1 MMERQQ
7 YYGAKDIQAVLGVGK
22 TKASEILHELEHQ
35 GKLYRVGRLLRVK
48 ATDFNDWME
57 GNGVK
62 PRRAGRR
69 Y

>member
-1 MMERQQ
+1 MVRQQ
-7 YYGAKDIQAVLGVGK
+7 YYGAKDIQAMLGIGK
-22 TKASEILHELEHQ
+22 TKANEILHELEHKN
-35 GKLYRVGRLLRVK
+35 KLYRVGRLLRVK

-62 PRRAGRR
+62 PRKAGGQ